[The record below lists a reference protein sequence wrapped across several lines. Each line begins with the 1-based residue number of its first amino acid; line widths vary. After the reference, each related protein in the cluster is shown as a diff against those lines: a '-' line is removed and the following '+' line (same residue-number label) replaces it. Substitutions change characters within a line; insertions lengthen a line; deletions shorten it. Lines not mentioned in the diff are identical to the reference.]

1 MSHTSK
7 KCRKIWQFIGIF
19 MLTCVVS
26 VLPASLAGAQRA
38 TKSTVAQMEK
48 EVGRLELDI
57 PIETSRVGWTYV
69 PILNI
74 YPSNTTGPMRIVL
87 MQTKPRH
94 TTKAQLLGRHRIV
107 R

>member
-38 TKSTVAQMEK
+38 TKSTA
-48 EVGRLELDI
+48 
-57 PIETSRVGWTYV
+57 
-69 PILNI
+69 
-74 YPSNTTGPMRIVL
+74 
-87 MQTKPRH
+87 
-94 TTKAQLLGRHRIV
+94 A
-107 R
+107 